1 MPPFSLSMSALA
13 TELCILPVSS
23 STLLFLA
30 SYPPQTQMSVLR
42 VVIHVRRMQSAQIL
56 REALCVSVYLDT
68 EMLSL
73 HASVSSFS
81 LLVVLSIFGKH

>member
-1 MPPFSLSMSALA
+1 M
-13 TELCILPVSS
+13 TW
-23 STLLFLA
+23 
-30 SYPPQTQMSVLR
+30 YPPQTQMSVLR

-73 HASVSSFS
+73 HASVSHFS
-81 LLVVLSIFGKH
+81 LSIVLYKYCWIVLGFVYLAAFQVLTLTHSLCFTQM